1 MNTDGTGVQQRALN
15 RVLAGVALRR
25 VQPKESAK
33 VRQWIGGDQVPG
45 ARRDRRRPSAVS
57 LR

>member
-1 MNTDGTGVQQRALN
+1 M
-15 RVLAGVALRR
+15 R
-25 VQPKESAK
+25 VQLKEGAK
-33 VRQWIGGDQVPG
+33 VGQWIDDDEVPG